1 MILPSIII
9 TFIGF
14 LGFVIPSD
22 SGEKISMGV
31 ASLLSMTVFLQN
43 VADSLP
49 PNSDSVPLIA
59 LYYFYSMLFVSL
71 AILCTI
77 ITLNIH
83 KRGDTCNKP
92 VPKSIQ
98 KILFTW
104 IGPILI
110 GNLNDDNNNETII
123 QKNTNE
129 KMENIEL
136 NINSNL
142 NINIDLNE
150 FIKSKENLSST
161 TADFVYKY
169 QWSYLSKLIDLM
181 FFYVFIFLK
190 FLLLFIIY
198 SRIPDFR
205 L

>member
-1 MILPSIII
+1 MN
-9 TFIGF
+9 
-14 LGFVIPSD
+14 
-22 SGEKISMGV
+22 M
-31 ASLLSMTVFLQN
+31 
-43 VADSLP
+43 
-49 PNSDSVPLIA
+49 LIKKK
-59 LYYFYSMLFVSL
+59 SRMKKNG
-71 AILCTI
+71 TI

-110 GNLNDDNNNETII
+110 GNLNDDNNETII
-123 QKNTNE
+123 QKITNE

-198 SRIPDFR
+198 CRIPDFR